1 MLPTS
6 EGVHDMISIDKQV
19 RPLTQSSF
27 PMPTK
32 KHAQFVTAV
41 QEAADQPLN
50 QDLLLSLVGYNCR
63 RSYLA
68 IMPLFEKRMGKL
80 ALRGVD
86 FSVLSLLK
94 ANPNITQKR
103 LSQAIN
109 VSPPNLAILL
119 DRLETRGLLLRQRN
133 PLDKRSQTLILTAEG
148 LRLCAEAEQTVSDLE
163 TEATSMLTGRERT
176 QLLRLLQK
184 IFLSQPGGDE
194 QAG

>member
-1 MLPTS
+1 M
-6 EGVHDMISIDKQV
+6 
-19 RPLTQSSF
+19 SS
-27 PMPTK
+27 K

-50 QDLLLSLVGYNCR
+50 QDVLLGLVGYNCR

-68 IMPLFEKRMGKL
+68 IMPLFGKRMDQYD
-80 ALRGVD
+80 LRAVD

-119 DRLETRGLLLRQRN
+119 DRLELRTLLLRQRN
-133 PLDKRSQTLILTAEG
+133 PLDKRSQTLVLTPAG
-148 LRLCAEAEQTVSDLE
+148 LALCNDAEATVTELE
-163 TEATSMLTGRERT
+163 AEATAMLSERERA
-176 QLLRLLQK
+176 QLLKLLQK
-184 IFLSQPGGDE
+184 IFLPPAA
-194 QAG
+194 AGS